1 MNKKIVIGIVLSFLI
16 IVILILGV
24 ILFKLLKNK
33 SDINVSNNKTISDIN
48 LSNNK
53 IISENSNLSSDAFLM
68 PIEDLMMNTG
78 KGPLVSGRIERGKV
92 KIGDEIEI
100 VGFSNKKII
109 ATVIGIEVFRAK
121 KDEAVAGENI
131 GLLLSNVLPTD
142 LKRGQV
148 CAKINS
154 IKSHKKIKVQVNI
167 LDYNNEPYLS
177 LLKVDNEV
185 NCYVRSQS
193 VKGVIRKI
201 EGKVDLKQD
210 VNLIIELTEPVGIE
224 EGVGFVIIEDEVG
237 SKRPHKIASGKILE
251 IIE

>member
-33 SDINVSNNKTISDIN
+33 SNINV
-48 LSNNK
+48 SNNK

-109 ATVIGIEVFRAK
+109 ATVIGIEAFRTK

-131 GLLLSNVLPTD
+131 GLLLNNVLPTD

-154 IKSHKKIKVQVNI
+154 IKTHKKIKVQVHI
-167 LDYNNEPYLS
+167 LDYNNEPYLN
-177 LLKVDNEV
+177 LLKVGNEV
-185 NCYVRSQS
+185 NCYLRAQS

>member
-16 IVILILGV
+16 IVILKLGV
-24 ILFKLLKNK
+24 NLFKLLKNK
-33 SDINVSNNKTISDIN
+33 SDINV
-48 LSNNK
+48 SNNK

-78 KGPLVSGRIERGKV
+78 RGPLVTGRIERGKV

-109 ATVIGIEVFRAK
+109 ATVIGIEAFRTK

-131 GLLLSNVLPTD
+131 GLLLNNVLPTD

-148 CAKINS
+148 RAKINS
-154 IKSHKKIKVQVNI
+154 IKTHKKIKVQVHI

-177 LLKVDNEV
+177 LLKVGNEV
-185 NCYVRSQS
+185 NCYLRAQS

>member
-33 SDINVSNNKTISDIN
+33 SDINVSNNK
-48 LSNNK
+48 

-68 PIEDLMMNTG
+68 PIEDVMMITG
-78 KGPLVSGRIERGKV
+78 RDTVVTGRVERGKV

-109 ATVIGIEVFRAK
+109 TTVIGIEVFRTK

-131 GLLLSNVLPTD
+131 GLFLNNVLPTD

-177 LLKVDNEV
+177 LLKVGNEV
-185 NCYVRSQS
+185 NCYIRVQS

-201 EGKVDLKQD
+201 EGKVDLNQD

-224 EGVGFVIIEDEVG
+224 EGIGFAIIGDKVG
-237 SKRPHKIASGKILE
+237 SKRPHSIASGKILE

>member
-33 SDINVSNNKTISDIN
+33 SNINV
-48 LSNNK
+48 SNNK

-109 ATVIGIEVFRAK
+109 ATVIGIEAFRTK

-131 GLLLSNVLPTD
+131 GLLLNNVLPTD

-154 IKSHKKIKVQVNI
+154 IKTHKKIKVQVHI

-177 LLKVDNEV
+177 LLKVGNEV
-185 NCYVRSQS
+185 NCYLRAQS
-193 VKGVIRKI
+193 VKGVIREI

>member
-33 SDINVSNNKTISDIN
+33 SDINV
-48 LSNNK
+48 SNNK

-109 ATVIGIEVFRAK
+109 ATVIGIEAFRTK

-131 GLLLSNVLPTD
+131 GLLLNNVLPTD

-154 IKSHKKIKVQVNI
+154 IKTHKKIKVQVNI

-177 LLKVDNEV
+177 LLKVGNEV
-185 NCYVRSQS
+185 NCYLRAQS

>member
-33 SDINVSNNKTISDIN
+33 SDINVSNNK
-48 LSNNK
+48 

-78 KGPLVSGRIERGKV
+78 RGPLVTGRIERGKV

-109 ATVIGIEVFRAK
+109 ATVIGIEAFRTK

-131 GLLLSNVLPTD
+131 GLLLNNVLPTD

-154 IKSHKKIKVQVNI
+154 IKTHKKIKVQVHI

-177 LLKVDNEV
+177 LLKVGNEV
-185 NCYVRSQS
+185 NCYLRAQS

-224 EGVGFVIIEDEVG
+224 EGVGFAIIGDQVG
-237 SKRPHKIASGKILE
+237 SKRPHQIAYGKIFE

>member
-1 MNKKIVIGIVLSFLI
+1 MNKKVVIGIVLSFLI

-33 SDINVSNNKTISDIN
+33 SDINV
-48 LSNNK
+48 SNNK

-109 ATVIGIEVFRAK
+109 ATVIGIEAFRTK

-131 GLLLSNVLPTD
+131 GLLLNNVLPTD

-154 IKSHKKIKVQVNI
+154 IKTHKKIKVQVHI

-177 LLKVDNEV
+177 LFKVGNEV
-185 NCYVRSQS
+185 NCYLRAQS

>member
-33 SDINVSNNKTISDIN
+33 SDINVSNNKTIS
-48 LSNNK
+48 
-53 IISENSNLSSDAFLM
+53 ENSNLSSDPFLM

-78 KGPLVSGRIERGKV
+78 KGPLVTGRIERGKV

-109 ATVIGIEVFRAK
+109 ATVIGIEAFRTK

-131 GLLLSNVLPTD
+131 GLLLNNVLPTD

-154 IKSHKKIKVQVNI
+154 IKSHKKIKVQVHI

-177 LLKVDNEV
+177 LLKVGNEV
-185 NCYVRSQS
+185 NCYLRAQS

>member
-33 SDINVSNNKTISDIN
+33 SNINV
-48 LSNNK
+48 SNNK

-109 ATVIGIEVFRAK
+109 ATVIGIEAFRTK

-131 GLLLSNVLPTD
+131 GLLLNNVLPTD

-154 IKSHKKIKVQVNI
+154 IKTHKKIKVQVHI

-177 LLKVDNEV
+177 LLKVGNEV
-185 NCYVRSQS
+185 NCYLRAQS
-193 VKGVIRKI
+193 VKCVIRKI

-237 SKRPHKIASGKILE
+237 SKRPHKVASGKILE

>member
-33 SDINVSNNKTISDIN
+33 SNINV
-48 LSNNK
+48 SNNK

-109 ATVIGIEVFRAK
+109 ATVIGIEAFRTK

-131 GLLLSNVLPTD
+131 GLLLNNVLPTD

-154 IKSHKKIKVQVNI
+154 IKTHKKIKVQVHI

-177 LLKVDNEV
+177 LLKVGNEV
-185 NCYVRSQS
+185 NCYLRAQS

-224 EGVGFVIIEDEVG
+224 EGVGFAIIGDQVG
-237 SKRPHKIASGKILE
+237 SKRPHQIAYGKILE

>member
-1 MNKKIVIGIVLSFLI
+1 MNKKVVIGIVLSFLI

-33 SDINVSNNKTISDIN
+33 SDINV
-48 LSNNK
+48 SNNK

-109 ATVIGIEVFRAK
+109 ATVIGIEAFRTK

-131 GLLLSNVLPTD
+131 GLLLNNVLPTD

-154 IKSHKKIKVQVNI
+154 IKTHKKIKVQVNI

-177 LLKVDNEV
+177 LLKVGNEV
-185 NCYVRSQS
+185 NCYLRAQS

-210 VNLIIELTEPVGIE
+210 VNLIIELKEPVGIE
-224 EGVGFVIIEDEVG
+224 EGVGFVIIGDEVG

>member
-33 SDINVSNNKTISDIN
+33 SNINV
-48 LSNNK
+48 SNNK

-109 ATVIGIEVFRAK
+109 ATVIGIEAFRTK

-131 GLLLSNVLPTD
+131 GLLLNNVLPTD

-154 IKSHKKIKVQVNI
+154 INTHKKIKVQVHI

-177 LLKVDNEV
+177 LLKVGNEV
-185 NCYVRSQS
+185 NCYLRAQS

-237 SKRPHKIASGKILE
+237 SKRPHKVASGKILE

>member
-1 MNKKIVIGIVLSFLI
+1 MNKKVVIGIVLSFLI

-33 SDINVSNNKTISDIN
+33 SDINVSNNK
-48 LSNNK
+48 

-78 KGPLVSGRIERGKV
+78 RGPLVTGRIERGKV

-109 ATVIGIEVFRAK
+109 ATVIGIEAFRTK

-131 GLLLSNVLPTD
+131 GLLLNNVLPTD

-154 IKSHKKIKVQVNI
+154 IKSHKKIKVQVHI

-177 LLKVDNEV
+177 LLKVGNEV
-185 NCYVRSQS
+185 NCYLRAQS
-193 VKGVIRKI
+193 VKGLIRKI

>member
-33 SDINVSNNKTISDIN
+33 SNINV
-48 LSNNK
+48 SNNK

-109 ATVIGIEVFRAK
+109 ATVIGIEAFRTK

-131 GLLLSNVLPTD
+131 GLLLNNVLPTD

-154 IKSHKKIKVQVNI
+154 IKTHKKIKVQVHI

-177 LLKVDNEV
+177 LLKVGNEV
-185 NCYVRSQS
+185 NCYLRAQS
-193 VKGVIRKI
+193 VKGVIKKI

>member
-1 MNKKIVIGIVLSFLI
+1 MNKKVVIGIVLSFLI

-33 SDINVSNNKTISDIN
+33 SDINVSNNK
-48 LSNNK
+48 

-78 KGPLVSGRIERGKV
+78 RGPLVTGRIERGKV

-109 ATVIGIEVFRAK
+109 ATVIGIEAFRTK

-131 GLLLSNVLPTD
+131 GLLLNNVLPTD

-154 IKSHKKIKVQVNI
+154 IKTHKKIKVQVNI

-177 LLKVDNEV
+177 LLKVGNEV
-185 NCYVRSQS
+185 NCYIRVQS

-210 VNLIIELTEPVGIE
+210 VNLIIELKEPVGIE
-224 EGVGFVIIEDEVG
+224 EGVGFVIIGDEVG

>member
-1 MNKKIVIGIVLSFLI
+1 MNKKVVIGIVLSFLI

-33 SDINVSNNKTISDIN
+33 SDINVSNNK
-48 LSNNK
+48 

-78 KGPLVSGRIERGKV
+78 RGPLVTGRIERGKV

-109 ATVIGIEVFRAK
+109 ATVIGIEAFRTK

-131 GLLLSNVLPTD
+131 GLLLNNVLPTD

-154 IKSHKKIKVQVNI
+154 IKTHKKIKVQVHI

-177 LLKVDNEV
+177 LLKVGNEV
-185 NCYVRSQS
+185 NCYLRAQS

>member
-1 MNKKIVIGIVLSFLI
+1 
-16 IVILILGV
+16 
-24 ILFKLLKNK
+24 
-33 SDINVSNNKTISDIN
+33 
-48 LSNNK
+48 
-53 IISENSNLSSDAFLM
+53 M

-78 KGPLVSGRIERGKV
+78 RGPLVTGRIERGKV

-109 ATVIGIEVFRAK
+109 ATVIGIEAFRTK

-131 GLLLSNVLPTD
+131 GLLLNNVLPTD

-154 IKSHKKIKVQVNI
+154 IKTHKKIKVQVHI

-177 LLKVDNEV
+177 LLKVGNEV
-185 NCYVRSQS
+185 NCYLRAQS

>member
-1 MNKKIVIGIVLSFLI
+1 MNKKVVIGIVLSFLI

-33 SDINVSNNKTISDIN
+33 SDINV
-48 LSNNK
+48 SNNK

-109 ATVIGIEVFRAK
+109 ATVIGIEAFRTK

-131 GLLLSNVLPTD
+131 GLLLNNVLPTD

-154 IKSHKKIKVQVNI
+154 IKTHKKIKVQVHI

-177 LLKVDNEV
+177 LLKVGNEV
-185 NCYVRSQS
+185 NCYLRAQS

-210 VNLIIELTEPVGIE
+210 VNLIIELKEPVGIE
-224 EGVGFVIIEDEVG
+224 EGVGFVIIGDEVG

>member
-1 MNKKIVIGIVLSFLI
+1 MNKKVVIGIVLSFLI

-33 SDINVSNNKTISDIN
+33 SDINVSNNK
-48 LSNNK
+48 

-78 KGPLVSGRIERGKV
+78 KGPLVTCRIERGKV

-109 ATVIGIEVFRAK
+109 ATVIGIEAFRTK

-131 GLLLSNVLPTD
+131 GLLLNNVLPTD

-154 IKSHKKIKVQVNI
+154 IKTHKKIKVQVHI

-177 LLKVDNEV
+177 LLKVGNEV
-185 NCYVRSQS
+185 NCYLRAQS

-224 EGVGFVIIEDEVG
+224 EGVGLAIIEDEVG

>member
-1 MNKKIVIGIVLSFLI
+1 MNKKVVIGIVLSFLI

-33 SDINVSNNKTISDIN
+33 SNINV
-48 LSNNK
+48 SNNK

-109 ATVIGIEVFRAK
+109 ATVIGIEAFRTK

-131 GLLLSNVLPTD
+131 GLLLNNVLPTD

-154 IKSHKKIKVQVNI
+154 IKTHKKIKVQVHI

-177 LLKVDNEV
+177 LLKVGNEV
-185 NCYVRSQS
+185 NCYLRAQS

>member
-33 SDINVSNNKTISDIN
+33 SDINVSNNK
-48 LSNNK
+48 

-78 KGPLVSGRIERGKV
+78 RGPLVTGRIERGKV

-109 ATVIGIEVFRAK
+109 ATVIGIEAFRTK

-131 GLLLSNVLPTD
+131 GLLLNNVLPTD

-154 IKSHKKIKVQVNI
+154 IKTHKKIKVQVHI

-177 LLKVDNEV
+177 LLKVGNEV
-185 NCYVRSQS
+185 NCYLWAQS

-224 EGVGFVIIEDEVG
+224 EGVGFAIIGDQVG
-237 SKRPHKIASGKILE
+237 SKRPHQIAYGKIFE

>member
-33 SDINVSNNKTISDIN
+33 SNINV
-48 LSNNK
+48 SNNK

-109 ATVIGIEVFRAK
+109 ATVIGIEAFRTK
-121 KDEAVAGENI
+121 EDEAVAGENI
-131 GLLLSNVLPTD
+131 GLLLNNVLPTD

-154 IKSHKKIKVQVNI
+154 IKTHKKIKVQVHI

-177 LLKVDNEV
+177 LLKVGNEV
-185 NCYVRSQS
+185 NCYLRAQS

>member
-33 SDINVSNNKTISDIN
+33 SNINV
-48 LSNNK
+48 SNNK

-78 KGPLVSGRIERGKV
+78 KGPLVTGRIERGKV

-109 ATVIGIEVFRAK
+109 ATVIGIEAFRTK

-131 GLLLSNVLPTD
+131 GLLLNNVLPTD

-154 IKSHKKIKVQVNI
+154 IKSHKKIKVQVHI

-177 LLKVDNEV
+177 LLKVGNEV
-185 NCYVRSQS
+185 NCYLRAQS

-210 VNLIIELTEPVGIE
+210 VNLIIELTESVGIE

>member
-33 SDINVSNNKTISDIN
+33 SNINV
-48 LSNNK
+48 SNNK

-78 KGPLVSGRIERGKV
+78 KGPLVTGRIERGKV

-109 ATVIGIEVFRAK
+109 ATVIGIEAFRTK

-131 GLLLSNVLPTD
+131 GLLLNNVLPTD

-154 IKSHKKIKVQVNI
+154 IKTHKKIKVQVHI

-177 LLKVDNEV
+177 LLKVGNEV
-185 NCYVRSQS
+185 NCYLRAQS

-224 EGVGFVIIEDEVG
+224 EGVGFVIIGDEVG

>member
-1 MNKKIVIGIVLSFLI
+1 MNKKVVIGIVLSFLI

-33 SDINVSNNKTISDIN
+33 SNINV
-48 LSNNK
+48 SNNK

-109 ATVIGIEVFRAK
+109 ATVIGIEAFRTK

-131 GLLLSNVLPTD
+131 GLLLNNVLPTD

-154 IKSHKKIKVQVNI
+154 IKTHKKIKVQVNI

-177 LLKVDNEV
+177 LLKVGNEV
-185 NCYVRSQS
+185 NCYLRAQS

>member
-33 SDINVSNNKTISDIN
+33 SDINVSNNK
-48 LSNNK
+48 

-78 KGPLVSGRIERGKV
+78 RGPLVTGRIERGKV

-177 LLKVDNEV
+177 LLKVGNEV
-185 NCYVRSQS
+185 NCYLRAQS
-193 VKGVIRKI
+193 VKGLIRKI

-224 EGVGFVIIEDEVG
+224 EGVGFAIIGDQVG
-237 SKRPHKIASGKILE
+237 SKRPHQIAYGKILE

>member
-33 SDINVSNNKTISDIN
+33 SDINVSNNK
-48 LSNNK
+48 

-78 KGPLVSGRIERGKV
+78 RGPLVTGRIERGKV

-109 ATVIGIEVFRAK
+109 ATVIGIEAFRTK
-121 KDEAVAGENI
+121 KDEAVAGEHI
-131 GLLLSNVLPTD
+131 GLLLNNVLPTD

-177 LLKVDNEV
+177 LLKVGNEV
-185 NCYVRSQS
+185 NCYIRVQS

-210 VNLIIELTEPVGIE
+210 VNLIIELTVPVGIE
-224 EGVGFVIIEDEVG
+224 EGVGFAIIGDQVG
-237 SKRPHKIASGKILE
+237 SKRPHQIAYGKIFE

>member
-33 SDINVSNNKTISDIN
+33 SDINVSNNK
-48 LSNNK
+48 

-78 KGPLVSGRIERGKV
+78 RGPLVTGRIERGKV

-109 ATVIGIEVFRAK
+109 ATVIGIEAFRTK

-131 GLLLSNVLPTD
+131 GLLLNNVLPTD

-154 IKSHKKIKVQVNI
+154 IKSHKKIKVQVHI

-177 LLKVDNEV
+177 LLKVGNEV
-185 NCYVRSQS
+185 NCYLRAQS

>member
-33 SDINVSNNKTISDIN
+33 SDINV
-48 LSNNK
+48 SNNK

-109 ATVIGIEVFRAK
+109 ATVIGIEAFRTK

-131 GLLLSNVLPTD
+131 GLLLNNVLPTD

-154 IKSHKKIKVQVNI
+154 IKTHKKIKVQVHI

-177 LLKVDNEV
+177 LLKVGNEV
-185 NCYVRSQS
+185 NCYLRAQS

-224 EGVGFVIIEDEVG
+224 EGVGFAIIGDQVG
-237 SKRPHKIASGKILE
+237 SKRPHQIAYGKILE

>member
-33 SDINVSNNKTISDIN
+33 SDINVSNNK
-48 LSNNK
+48 
-53 IISENSNLSSDAFLM
+53 IISENSNLSFDAFLM
-68 PIEDLMMNTG
+68 PIEDVMMITG
-78 KGPLVSGRIERGKV
+78 RGTVVTGRVERGKV

-109 ATVIGIEVFRAK
+109 TTVIGIEVFRTK

-131 GLLLSNVLPTD
+131 GLFLNNVLPTD

-177 LLKVDNEV
+177 LLKVGNEV
-185 NCYVRSQS
+185 NCYIRVQS

-201 EGKVDLKQD
+201 EGKVDLNQD

-224 EGVGFVIIEDEVG
+224 EGIGFAIIGDKVG
-237 SKRPHKIASGKILE
+237 SKRPHSIASGKILE

>member
-33 SDINVSNNKTISDIN
+33 SNINV
-48 LSNNK
+48 SNNK

-109 ATVIGIEVFRAK
+109 ATVIGIEAFRTK

-131 GLLLSNVLPTD
+131 GLLLNNVLPTD

-154 IKSHKKIKVQVNI
+154 IKTHKKIKVQVNI

-177 LLKVDNEV
+177 LLKVGNEV
-185 NCYVRSQS
+185 NCYLRAQS

>member
-33 SDINVSNNKTISDIN
+33 SNINV
-48 LSNNK
+48 SNNK

-109 ATVIGIEVFRAK
+109 ATVIGIEAFRTK

-131 GLLLSNVLPTD
+131 GLLLNNVLPTD

-154 IKSHKKIKVQVNI
+154 IKTHKKIKVQVHI

-177 LLKVDNEV
+177 LLKVGNEV
-185 NCYVRSQS
+185 NCYLRAQS

-237 SKRPHKIASGKILE
+237 SKRPHKVTSGKILE

>member
-1 MNKKIVIGIVLSFLI
+1 MNKKVVIGIVLSFLI

-33 SDINVSNNKTISDIN
+33 SDINV
-48 LSNNK
+48 SNNK

-109 ATVIGIEVFRAK
+109 ATVIGIEAFRTK

-131 GLLLSNVLPTD
+131 GLLLNNVLPTD

-154 IKSHKKIKVQVNI
+154 IKTHKKIKVQVNI
-167 LDYNNEPYLS
+167 LDYNNEQYLS
-177 LLKVDNEV
+177 LLKVGNEV
-185 NCYVRSQS
+185 NCYLRAQS

>member
-1 MNKKIVIGIVLSFLI
+1 MNKKVVIGIVLSFLI

-33 SDINVSNNKTISDIN
+33 SDINV
-48 LSNNK
+48 SNNK

-109 ATVIGIEVFRAK
+109 ATVIGIEAFRTK

-131 GLLLSNVLPTD
+131 GLLLNNVLPTD

-154 IKSHKKIKVQVNI
+154 IKTHKKIKVQVNI

-177 LLKVDNEV
+177 LLKVGNEV
-185 NCYVRSQS
+185 NCYLRAQS

>member
-33 SDINVSNNKTISDIN
+33 SNINV
-48 LSNNK
+48 SNNK

-78 KGPLVSGRIERGKV
+78 RGPLVTGRIERGKV

-109 ATVIGIEVFRAK
+109 ATVIGIEAFRTK

-131 GLLLSNVLPTD
+131 GLLLNNVLPTD

-154 IKSHKKIKVQVNI
+154 IKSHKKIKVQVHI

-177 LLKVDNEV
+177 LLKVGNEV
-185 NCYVRSQS
+185 NCYLRAQS

-224 EGVGFVIIEDEVG
+224 EGVGFAIIGDQVG
-237 SKRPHKIASGKILE
+237 SKRPHQIAYGKIFE

>member
-33 SDINVSNNKTISDIN
+33 SNINV
-48 LSNNK
+48 SNNK

-109 ATVIGIEVFRAK
+109 ATVIGIEAFRTK

-131 GLLLSNVLPTD
+131 GLLLNNVLPTD

-154 IKSHKKIKVQVNI
+154 IKTHKKIKVQVHI

-177 LLKVDNEV
+177 LLKVGNEV
-185 NCYVRSQS
+185 NCYLRAQS

>member
-1 MNKKIVIGIVLSFLI
+1 MNKKVVIGIVLSFLI

-33 SDINVSNNKTISDIN
+33 SDINV
-48 LSNNK
+48 SNNK

-154 IKSHKKIKVQVNI
+154 IKSHKKIKVQVHI

-177 LLKVDNEV
+177 LLKVGNEV
-185 NCYVRSQS
+185 NCYLRAQS
-193 VKGVIRKI
+193 VKGLIRKI